1 MIFYQLVS
9 SQFIVIKALILSL
22 VIHIFLLYALGVLG
36 FQQKITKPG
45 LTPAPIIELRLI
57 VLSSP
62 KSTSHQQTS
71 IGYTDV
77 RQIRNIQQAVN
88 RLKNTVT
95 SINTESIR
103 TNEKIEKFSDETFL
117 PQSET
122 NNEIGS
128 ISKKNMPTLN
138 ENYTRVPSLELAL
151 RKSDLPKSSLSELAS
166 MQLHIERT
174 IGINNFSSKID
185 NAKKEACL
193 QNQGAG
199 LLGLPIFAYRII
211 SDKCTF
217 N

>member
-1 MIFYQLVS
+1 MLIYQFVS

-22 VIHIFLLYALGVLG
+22 AIHIFLLYALRGLG
-36 FQQKITKPG
+36 FQQKIAKPSSKP
-45 LTPAPIIELRLI
+45 TPIIEFRLI
-57 VLSSP
+57 ASPSP
-62 KSTSHQQTS
+62 KSTSHQETS

-88 RLKNTVT
+88 RLKSTVT

-103 TNEKIEKFSDETFL
+103 TNKKLEKFSDETFF
-117 PQSET
+117 PQSEI

-128 ISKKNMPTLN
+128 TSKKNMPTVN
-138 ENYTRVPSLELAL
+138 ENYTHVPSLELAL

-166 MQLHIERT
+166 KQLHKVHT
-174 IGINNFSSKID
+174 TGINDFSSKIN

-193 QNQGAG
+193 KNQGAG

>member
-1 MIFYQLVS
+1 MLIYQFVS

-22 VIHIFLLYALGVLG
+22 AIHIFLLYALGGLG
-36 FQQKITKPG
+36 FQQKVAKPSSKP
-45 LTPAPIIELRLI
+45 TPIIEFRLI
-57 VLSSP
+57 ASLFP
-62 KSTSHQQTS
+62 KSSSHQETS

-77 RQIRNIQQAVN
+77 RQIRNVQQAVN

-103 TNEKIEKFSDETFL
+103 KNEKLEKFSDETFL
-117 PQSET
+117 PQSEI

-128 ISKKNMPTLN
+128 TSKKNMPTVN
-138 ENYTRVPSLELAL
+138 ENYTHVPSLELAL

-166 MQLHIERT
+166 KQLHKVHT
-174 IGINNFSSKID
+174 TGINDFSSKIN

-193 QNQGAG
+193 KNQGAG
-199 LLGLPIFAYRII
+199 LLGLPIFTYRII